1 MCYFFSLTHGTFYR
15 LHGLCKLVKLGFFCE
30 AGVNLL
36 RIENSNASM
45 KKALEKVHVVA
56 EVEEGAAAVVGEGA
70 PKADAGR
77 DARDVGREEAYSAV
91 VVDPLCATQSAR
103 MVPAQ
108 GRRVGKSINKRD
120 YAP

>member
-1 MCYFFSLTHGTFYR
+1 M
-15 LHGLCKLVKLGFFCE
+15 
-30 AGVNLL
+30 
-36 RIENSNASM
+36 
-45 KKALEKVHVVA
+45 
-56 EVEEGAAAVVGEGA
+56 VGEGA

-103 MVPAQ
+103 MFPTQ

>member
-1 MCYFFSLTHGTFYR
+1 MLFFQPNTWNFR
-15 LHGLCKLVKLGFFCE
+15 FHGLCKLVELGICCE

-36 RIENSNASM
+36 RIGNSHASM

-91 VVDPLCATQSAR
+91 VVDPLCATQTAR

-108 GRRVGKSINKRD
+108 GRRVGKSINKWD
-120 YAP
+120 YAL

>member
-1 MCYFFSLTHGTFYR
+1 
-15 LHGLCKLVKLGFFCE
+15 
-30 AGVNLL
+30 
-36 RIENSNASM
+36 M

-56 EVEEGAAAVVGEGA
+56 EVKEEEAAVVGDGA

-103 MVPAQ
+103 MVLAE
-108 GRRVGKSINKRD
+108 GRRDDKSINKRD
-120 YAP
+120 YAA